1 VRIDR
6 IELFHVAIPLAKP
19 FHPAWIPG
27 YPQTA
32 NRFTLARLTTD
43 DGVQGLA
50 AGVAFEREREGLG
63 SLLGPYLIGL
73 DPTDI
78 DSARQ
83 RIREASF
90 LGWRNY
96 WLEAAFWDIRGQV
109 EGQPVWRLLAKAA
122 NTGAA
127 NSGAAGEEADLARGG
142 RVHVYASTGE
152 IHAPGRRAEEV
163 LALREQGFST
173 VKLRVHSFD
182 PAEDIAQVEAMRRA
196 VGDSMAIGV
205 DANQGWR
212 VALIDDAPL
221 WTLERAADFARAC
234 ADNGVAWLE
243 EPLDMYAWDELAELR
258 RRSAVPIAGGELNG
272 GWHEFRVML
281 EKGSLDIY
289 QPDATF
295 GGGITDAVK
304 VLQVCRAA
312 GLGFAPHTWTNGI
325 GLIVNLH
332 VYAAGDRAHP
342 LEYPYEPPGW
352 IPEVRDGLLAE
363 PIVADAD
370 GTIAVPEAP
379 GLGIVLDDGALK
391 RYGEKFFDITTRGIA
406 VKTVRE
412 KGLLTALRLARR
424 KKRPPTR

>member
-1 VRIDR
+1 MKIDR

-19 FHPAWIPG
+19 FYPAWIPG

-78 DSARQ
+78 ATARQ
-83 RIREASF
+83 RIREASY
-90 LGWRNY
+90 LGWRNF
-96 WLEAAFWDIRGQV
+96 WLEAAFWDIRGKV
-109 EGQPVWRLLAKAA
+109 ERQPVWRLLAGPDGQRPA
-122 NTGAA
+122 
-127 NSGAAGEEADLARGG
+127 G
-142 RVHVYASTGE
+142 RVEVYASTGE
-152 IHAPGRRAEEV
+152 VHDPARRAEEV
-163 LALREQGFST
+163 LGLREQGFRT

-182 PAEDIAQVEAMRRA
+182 ATADIAQIETVRRA

-221 WTLERAADFARAC
+221 WALQRAADFAHAC
-234 ADNGVAWLE
+234 AEHGIAWLE

-258 RRSAVPIAGGELNG
+258 RRSPVPIAGGELNN

-281 EKGSLDIY
+281 EKDSLDIY

-295 GGGITDAVK
+295 GGGITDAVR
-304 VLQVCRAA
+304 VMQACRAA
-312 GLGFAPHTWTNGI
+312 GRGFAPHTWTNGI
-325 GLIVNLH
+325 GLLVNLH
-332 VYAAGDRAHP
+332 VHAAGGREHP
-342 LEYPYEPPGW
+342 LEYPCEPPGW
-352 IPEVRDGLLAE
+352 TPEVRDGLLAE
-363 PIVADAD
+363 PIRADAA

-379 GLGIVLDDGALK
+379 GLGIVLDEDQLR
-391 RYGEKFFDITTRGIA
+391 RYGEKYFEITTRGIA
-406 VKTVRE
+406 VKTIRE
-412 KGLLTALRLARR
+412 KGLFTALRLARK
-424 KKRPPTR
+424 KKRR

>member
-1 VRIDR
+1 MAMKIDR

-32 NRFTLARLTTD
+32 NRFTLARLTTS

-78 DSARQ
+78 ETARQ
-83 RIREASF
+83 RIREASY

-109 EGQPVWRLLAKAA
+109 EGQPVWRLL
-122 NTGAA
+122 
-127 NSGAAGEEADLARGG
+127 SGNRAG
-142 RVHVYASTGE
+142 RVPVYASTGE
-152 IHAPGRRAEEV
+152 VHDPAQRAEEV
-163 LALREQGFST
+163 LRLREQGFKT

-182 PAEDIAQVEAMRRA
+182 PAADIAQIATVRRA
-196 VGDSMAIGV
+196 VGDTLEIGV

-221 WTLERAADFARAC
+221 WTLQRAADFARVC
-234 ADNGVAWLE
+234 AEHDVAWLE

-258 RRSAVPIAGGELNG
+258 RGSGVPIAGGELNG

-295 GGGITDAVK
+295 GGGITDALK
-304 VLQVCRAA
+304 VMQACRSQGLQ
-312 GLGFAPHTWTNGI
+312 FAPHTWTNGI

-332 VYAAGDRAHP
+332 VYAAGDRTHP

-352 IPEVRDGLLAE
+352 VPEVRDGLLAE
-363 PIVADAD
+363 PIRADAD

-379 GLGIVLDDGALK
+379 GLGVVLDEDALQ

-406 VKTVRE
+406 VKTIRE
-412 KGLLTALRLARR
+412 KGLFTALRLARR
-424 KKRPPTR
+424 KRR

>member
-1 VRIDR
+1 MKIDR

-78 DSARQ
+78 ATARQ
-83 RIREASF
+83 RIREASY
-90 LGWRNY
+90 LGWRNF
-96 WLEAAFWDIRGQV
+96 WLEAAFWDIRGKI
-109 EGQPVWRLLAKAA
+109 EGQPVWRLLAGPDGQRPA
-122 NTGAA
+122 
-127 NSGAAGEEADLARGG
+127 G
-142 RVHVYASTGE
+142 RVEVYASTGE
-152 IHAPGRRAEEV
+152 VHDPARRAGEV
-163 LALREQGFST
+163 LRLREAGFRT

-182 PAEDIAQVEAMRRA
+182 PAADIAQIETVRRA
-196 VGDSMAIGV
+196 VGESMAIGV

-221 WTLERAADFARAC
+221 WTLERATDFARAC
-234 ADNGVAWLE
+234 ADNGIAWLE
-243 EPLDMYAWDELAELR
+243 EPLDMYAWDDLAELR
-258 RRSAVPIAGGELNG
+258 RRSPVPIAGGELNG
-272 GWHEFRVML
+272 GWQEFRVML
-281 EKGSLDIY
+281 EKDSLDIY

-295 GGGITDAVK
+295 GGGITDA
-304 VLQVCRAA
+304 LQVMRACRAA
-312 GLGFAPHTWTNGI
+312 GRGFAPHTWTNGI
-325 GLIVNLH
+325 GLLVNLH
-332 VYAAGDRAHP
+332 VYAAGDRGHP

-352 IPEVRDGLLAE
+352 VPEARDGLLAE
-363 PIVADAD
+363 PIRPDAA

-379 GLGIVLDDGALK
+379 GLGIALDEDQLR
-391 RYGEKFFDITTRGIA
+391 RYGEKFFEITTRGIA
-406 VKTVRE
+406 VKTIRE
-412 KGLLTALRLARR
+412 KGLFTALRLAR
-424 KKRPPTR
+424 KKRR

>member
-1 VRIDR
+1 
-6 IELFHVAIPLAKP
+6 LFHVAIPLAKP

-27 YPQTA
+27 YPQME

-43 DGVQGLA
+43 DGIQGLA
-50 AGVAFEREREGLG
+50 AGIAFEREREGLG

-78 DSARQ
+78 ETARQ
-83 RIREASF
+83 RLREASY

-96 WLEAAFWDIRGQV
+96 WLEAAFWDIRGKV
-109 EGQPVWRLLAKAA
+109 EGRPVWRLLCDDD
-122 NTGAA
+122 GQR
-127 NSGAAGEEADLARGG
+127 AAG
-142 RVHVYASTGE
+142 RVAVYASTGE
-152 IHAPGRRAEEV
+152 LREPRRRADDV
-163 LALREQGFST
+163 MRLREQGFRT

-182 PAEDIAQVEAMRRA
+182 AAKDIRQIEAVRRA
-196 VGDSMAIGV
+196 VGDTMKIGV

-221 WTLERAADFARAC
+221 WTLERATDFAQAC
-234 ADNGVAWLE
+234 AEQGIAWLE
-243 EPLDMYAWDELAELR
+243 EPLDMYAWDDLAKLR
-258 RRSAVPIAGGELNG
+258 RRSRVPIAGGELNG

-295 GGGITDAVK
+295 GGGISDAVR
-304 VLQVCRAA
+304 VMQACRER
-312 GLGFAPHTWTNGI
+312 GLTFAPHTWTNGI

-332 VYAAGDRAHP
+332 VYAAGKRKHP

-352 IPEVRDGLLAE
+352 VPEVRDGLLAE
-363 PIVADAD
+363 PILADAD
-370 GTIAVPEAP
+370 GTIAVPDKP
-379 GLGIVLDDGALK
+379 GLGIVLDEDKLA
-391 RYGEKFFDITTRGIA
+391 RFGEKFFDITTRGIA

-412 KGLLTALRLARR
+412 KGLFTALRLARR
-424 KKRPPTR
+424 KRRR